1 MGNDADLSRAKSEG
15 SSDGDKSKD
24 GKESGPEVIEHIKSN
39 LKMYL
44 SKTPI
49 IDTNNEIIL

>member
-1 MGNDADLSRAKSEG
+1 MGNDADLSRAKSEE
-15 SSDGDKSKD
+15 SSDGGKSKD
-24 GKESGPEVIEHIKSN
+24 AKESGSEVIEHVKSN

>member
-24 GKESGPEVIEHIKSN
+24 GKESGPEVVEHVKSN
-39 LKMYL
+39 LNMYL